1 MVFAFAALFM
11 MVGVCLMLF
20 VARREDFVFYC
31 KQEKIIEYYECDF
44 RIEERQMVVYT
55 RRFARSL
62 EIIKKCYN
70 EDLKK
75 NKKDYNSRTYAY
87 AKSYH

>member
-1 MVFAFAALFM
+1 ML
-11 MVGVCLMLF
+11 VGIGLMLF
-20 VARREDFVFYC
+20 VARREDCVFYC

-44 RIEERQMVVYT
+44 RVEQRQMVIYT

-62 EIIKKCYN
+62 EIIKKCCN

-75 NKKDYNSRTYAY
+75 NKTEYNSTTYAY
-87 AKSYH
+87 VKSYH